1 MANNLLVVHGG
12 GTTAAINASLYGV
25 LTEAQKAPEVDKIY
39 AAKNGTGGSIERRI
53 TEFDKCWGK

>member
-39 AAKNGTGGSIERRI
+39 AAKNGTGGVY
-53 TEFDKCWGK
+53 